1 MELLKGIILWLK
13 EFSIEKFNNYKNKYG
28 TAITILW
35 IAIILAIIVSLCSDT
50 EKFILVGLAGLLAS
64 ASVMRNIQATKDL
77 KQEEIRIN
85 NIKNLNYLAF
95 LLYSMEKDLND
106 ILSIIEDN
114 IPTNYVLKQTV
125 NSYVSLKK
133 ELLCKDLIFLL
144 NEEEQKILKELLI
157 SSENIEIF
165 YNMYYDHEGNKLQKV
180 PIFYTDNM
188 KKLKNYI
195 QNFAEKI
202 KIKIKKSNH

>member
-1 MELLKGIILWLK
+1 MENKTYDTTIKILW
-13 EFSIEKFNNYKNKYG
+13 Y
-28 TAITILW
+28 TI
-35 IAIILAIIVSLCSDT
+35 IIVIVLNLICDFQN
-50 EKFILVGLAGLLAS
+50 FILVGLAALLAS
-64 ASVMRNIQATKDL
+64 ATVMKNIQATKDL

-165 YNMYYDHEGNKLQKV
+165 YNMYYDHEGNELQKV
-180 PIFYTDNM
+180 PIFYTNNM
-188 KKLKNYI
+188 KELKNYI
-195 QNFAEKI
+195 QNFSEKI